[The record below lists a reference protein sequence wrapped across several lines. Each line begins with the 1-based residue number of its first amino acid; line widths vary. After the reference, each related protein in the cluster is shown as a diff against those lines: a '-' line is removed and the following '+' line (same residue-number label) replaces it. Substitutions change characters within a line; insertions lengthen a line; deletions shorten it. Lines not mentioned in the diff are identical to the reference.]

1 MNGGRAGGDGGEEGI
16 QHAIPLGRRLQIWAG
31 GQAGQGRWR
40 RNDAARGGLAG
51 YPDADAGRSE
61 LNDDRR
67 DGGIGGSVGVGCG
80 LRREPVAAAGPA
92 IS

>member
-1 MNGGRAGGDGGEEGI
+1 MAHQQLVAGAPCDRGRAERARRGE
-16 QHAIPLGRRLQIWAG
+16 GRECSL
-31 GQAGQGRWR
+31 
-40 RNDAARGGLAG
+40 AARGGLAG